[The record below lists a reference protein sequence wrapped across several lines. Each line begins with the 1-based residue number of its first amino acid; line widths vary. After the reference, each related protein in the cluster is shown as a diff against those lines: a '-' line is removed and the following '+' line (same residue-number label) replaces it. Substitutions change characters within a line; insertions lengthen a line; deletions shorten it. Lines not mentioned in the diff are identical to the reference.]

1 MGGKGTTTGVGSI
14 NPNENAPDAGLSHG
28 ALVEQLLSS
37 EAVSSAQL
45 IPRSRSDHPL
55 RLDELVGTLS
65 PSKFVH
71 SCPAQCQRLIV
82 PFEEPVRCMQHAV
95 ALGCRL
101 VQPRAS
107 RTFSS
112 HLVRSRLFIGEDLPE
127 HRLQRAASFVRL
139 HRLKNIETADAT
151 GIATRSRPARTR
163 YQPGSAESSSAPAWQ
178 SHN

>member
-1 MGGKGTTTGVGSI
+1 LHKQAITNDPVDECNGDVSPTIRFKPHNAYGHVGGKGRTTGVGSI

-55 RLDELVGTLS
+55 RLDELVGTLP

-95 ALGCRL
+95 ALGFVL
-101 VQPRAS
+101 
-107 RTFSS
+107 FSQ
-112 HLVRSRLFIGEDLPE
+112 E
-127 HRLQRAASFVRL
+127 
-139 HRLKNIETADAT
+139 
-151 GIATRSRPARTR
+151 RPA
-163 YQPGSAESSSAPAWQ
+163 PSAAIL
-178 SHN
+178 